1 MADLRF
7 YQPSRARG
15 PDPATWILA
24 AALILAPGVVRQ
36 VQTAEAVESG
46 SPAAATAPAASTLEF
61 DIPRAV
67 FVWDPANTNAVDPFF
82 PQSQRRHRSVTST
95 RKVEVMDLDTLAE
108 RFVFLRGITGPVG
121 DQVALLNNQP
131 LKVGDVFA
139 LRLENAEGQ
148 QQRQERLTV
157 HLLHIV
163 DDAVVFKVEGGTR
176 EHVKQLSE
184 YGRTRRAP

>member
-7 YQPSRARG
+7 NQPSRARG

-24 AALILAPGVVRQ
+24 AALILALGVVRQ

-46 SPAAATAPAASTLEF
+46 SPAAATAPAASTVEF

-82 PQSQRRHRSVTST
+82 PQSQRRFRSVTST
-95 RKVEVMDLDTLAE
+95 KKVEVMDLDTLAE

>member
-1 MADLRF
+1 M
-7 YQPSRARG
+7 
-15 PDPATWILA
+15 
-24 AALILAPGVVRQ
+24 ILAPGVVRQ
-36 VQTAEAVESG
+36 AQTAEAAESG
-46 SPAAATAPAASTLEF
+46 SPAPATAPAASTLEF

-82 PQSQRRHRSVTST
+82 PQSQRRFRSLTST

-139 LRLENAEGQ
+139 LRLENPEGQ

-163 DDAVVFKVEGGTR
+163 EDAVVFKVEGGTR
-176 EHVKQLSE
+176 EHVKQLAE